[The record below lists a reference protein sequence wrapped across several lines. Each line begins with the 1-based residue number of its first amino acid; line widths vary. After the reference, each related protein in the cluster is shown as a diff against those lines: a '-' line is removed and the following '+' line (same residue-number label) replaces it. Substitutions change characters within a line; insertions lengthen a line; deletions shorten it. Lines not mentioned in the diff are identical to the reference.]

1 MRIRIPCFDE
11 NVKCEIITAL
21 GSASFGHLCFPDEPV
36 ITHGLTLTSKIRFR
50 DVVQVIKVIKVFV
63 FNFIPNDL
71 SLGQIKVLFAVKLL
85 ENNSLI
91 YKVKVFC

>member
-11 NVKCEIITAL
+11 NVKCEIITPL

-71 SLGQIKVLFAVKLL
+71 SLGQI
-85 ENNSLI
+85 
-91 YKVKVFC
+91 